1 MFLNQ
6 SVSLIIALRNDE
18 MTTENSALKA
28 QPRLVVA
35 GEGVIQ
41 AGSVRPIKPAAPPI
55 QVLQPEKSN
64 GMSSIGPI
72 SSHLLQADGAP
83 SCVQALEL
91 ISCAAQFMTT
101 MEHQSKR
108 IQATALAL
116 TRHTRTERVEIGQQ
130 IASLQEQ
137 LAALQEQLSESQ
149 ARAEMSEQQLAQAE
163 ERAAVAEEWLRRLQ
177 DAINSAFSDRRMDSH
192 LDQAALCSG
201 TGLSHRATSAEKGAG
216 VIA

>member
-1 MFLNQ
+1 
-6 SVSLIIALRNDE
+6 

-28 QPRLVVA
+28 QPSLVVA

-55 QVLQPEKSN
+55 QVLHPEKSN
-64 GMSSIGPI
+64 MSSIGPI

-83 SCVQALEL
+83 NCVQALEL

-130 IASLQEQ
+130 IASLQGQ
-137 LAALQEQLSESQ
+137 LAALQEQLAESQ

-177 DAINSAFSDRRMDSH
+177 EAINSAFSDRRMDSH